1 MQTRTLALVA
11 LFLSAGSLVCA
22 APVFAQS
29 SEPAGKLKVCVCP
42 KQAYV
47 FVDGKAIR
55 DGTQTVTLAASDH
68 KVSVYNYG
76 YQPATRSVHVDA
88 GKKQYLNIALQPSGD
103 KVSGPFAEIEFKG
116 HPRAAVLLNGDKPAY
131 FVGHVDE
138 FDNEWI
144 WHQRLLVG
152 PGKYQVTV
160 TREGNTIWSGPIT
173 AMAGQHVTVYLNQ
186 NGETKTQSWKEGVNM
201 GPQPRFRAG
210 LASATVA
217 VAPVTAQ
224 MSAQLHN
231 LACGQS
237 TSLNWNSMNAVDTS
251 ISGIGSVAATGDRTV
266 SPKQNTNYVLTAKGP
281 GGEATQTITIEVNSE
296 PTSTLVLSQP
306 EVRYHKIGDKVVE
319 DDSATLSWSS
329 SNASLA
335 SLEPL
340 GDTSMNGSHTVTA
353 TPKQTSTGPINED
366 ITYTF
371 TTSNACGGSAT
382 KTATLR
388 VVGSIDPAPPVTLA
402 SVFYP
407 TAFPTRL
414 HPKVGLVSSEKEV
427 LEKLAKD
434 FNHHKQY
441 DGEGLLVIVGHADVR
456 GSKAY
461 NQALSER
468 RVAVI
473 KDFLVSQGVPSDKI
487 QTCAVGKEQQLD
499 EQKVESLQSQD
510 PQKPEG
516 WETRHEKTTWLAY
529 NRRADVILK
538 PQGEVSDEAYPNDV
552 ADVRILWERPRPS
565 LRTVEKASATP
576 AATTE
581 QAGVGASS
589 M

>member
-1 MQTRTLALVA
+1 
-11 LFLSAGSLVCA
+11 
-22 APVFAQS
+22 
-29 SEPAGKLKVCVCP
+29 
-42 KQAYV
+42 
-47 FVDGKAIR
+47 
-55 DGTQTVTLAASDH
+55 
-68 KVSVYNYG
+68 
-76 YQPATRSVHVDA
+76 
-88 GKKQYLNIALQPSGD
+88 
-103 KVSGPFAEIEFKG
+103 
-116 HPRAAVLLNGDKPAY
+116 
-131 FVGHVDE
+131 
-138 FDNEWI
+138 
-144 WHQRLLVG
+144 
-152 PGKYQVTV
+152 
-160 TREGNTIWSGPIT
+160 
-173 AMAGQHVTVYLNQ
+173 MAGQHVTVYLNQ
-186 NGETKTQSWKEGVNM
+186 NGETKTQSWNEGMNM

-237 TSLNWNSMNAVDTS
+237 TSLNWNTMNVVDTS
-251 ISGIGSVAATGDRTV
+251 ISGIGSVAATGDRSV

-281 GGEATQTITIEVNSE
+281 GGEATQTITIDVNSE
-296 PTSTLVLSQP
+296 PTATLAMSQP

-329 SNASLA
+329 SNASSA

-340 GDTSMNGSHTVTA
+340 GDTSMNGSQKVTA
-353 TPKQTSTGPINED
+353 APKRTSTGPINED

-371 TTSNACGGSAT
+371 TTSNACGGSVT
-382 KTATLR
+382 KTATLH

-407 TAFPTRL
+407 TAFPTRR

-434 FNHHKQY
+434 FNHHDQY
-441 DGEGLLVIVGHADVR
+441 DQQALLVVVGHADVR

-461 NQALSER
+461 NQTLSER
-468 RVAVI
+468 RVALI
-473 KDFLVSQGVPSDKI
+473 KNFLVAQGVPSDRI
-487 QTCAVGKEQQLD
+487 QTRAVGKEQQLD

-510 PQKPEG
+510 PQKPER
-516 WETRHEKTTWLAY
+516 WEMRRKKATWLAY

-565 LRTVEKASATP
+565 LRTVERASATP
-576 AATTE
+576 AATTA

>member
-1 MQTRTLALVA
+1 MQTRTLVVVA
-11 LFLSAGSLVCA
+11 LFLSAGSLLCA

-29 SEPAGKLKVCVCP
+29 SEPTGKLKVCVCP

-55 DGTQTVTLAASDH
+55 DGTQTLKLAAGDH
-68 KVSVYNYG
+68 KVAVYNYG
-76 YQPATRSVHVDA
+76 YQPATRNIHVDA
-88 GKKQYLNIALQPSGD
+88 GKKQYLSIALQPSGD

-116 HPRAAVLLNGDKPAY
+116 HPRAAVLLNGDKPGY

-144 WHQRLLVG
+144 WHQRLLVR

-186 NGETKTQSWKEGVNM
+186 NGETKTQSWKEGMNM

-251 ISGIGSVAATGDRTV
+251 ITGIGPVAATGDRAV
-266 SPKQNTNYVLTAKGP
+266 APKQNTNYVLTAKGP
-281 GGEATQTITIEVNSE
+281 GGEATQTITIDVNTE
-296 PTSTLVLSQP
+296 PTTTLALSQP
-306 EVRYHKIGDKVVE
+306 EVRYHKIGDKLVE
-319 DDSATLSWSS
+319 QDSATLNWSA
-329 SNASLA
+329 SNATSA

-340 GDTSMNGSHTVTA
+340 GDTSMNGSQTVTA
-353 TPKQTSTGPINED
+353 APKQTSTGPINED

-371 TTSNACGGSAT
+371 TTSNACGGSLT
-382 KTATLR
+382 KTATLHL
-388 VVGSIDPAPPVTLA
+388 VGSIDPAPPVTLA
-402 SVFYP
+402 SLFYP
-407 TAFPTRL
+407 TAFPTRR
-414 HPKVGLVSSEKEV
+414 HPKVGLVTSEKEV

-434 FNHHKQY
+434 FNHHDQY
-441 DGEGLLVIVGHADVR
+441 DQQALLVVVGHADVR

-468 RVAVI
+468 RAALI
-473 KDFLVSQGVPSDKI
+473 KDFLVAQGVPSDRI
-487 QTCAVGKEQQLD
+487 QTRAVGKEQQLD

-510 PQKPEG
+510 PQKAER
-516 WETRHEKTTWLAY
+516 WEARHKRTTWLAY

-565 LRTVEKASATP
+565 LRAVDRASEMPP
-576 AATTE
+576 ASTA
-581 QAGVGASS
+581 QASVGGSG